1 MRDLIWLNWF
11 IGNTPLLVRIWGTA
25 RRRLGK
31 AVLDGIEVSPELFD
45 LRNLDGEGHA
55 VAGGAQTDGNIGVL
69 ESVGKDG
76 NAAEHDAPEFLL
88 GEVGGLLSEAGQFV
102 TEVGVF
108 KPTVEGAFS
117 YAGGACGLG
126 QGGSGGDD
134 GQCGLLA
141 VGEAGKFSS
150 PVDLSHF
157 LPLRGDGEKRSGLG
171 AAFGHNMSLASVA
184 GLD

>member
-1 MRDLIWLNWF
+1 MRDLIWLNWI
-11 IGNTPLLVRIWGTA
+11 IGNTPLLVRIWGTS
-25 RRRLGK
+25 RGRLGN
-31 AVLDGIEVSPELFD
+31 AVLDGIEVSPELLD

-55 VAGGAQTDGNIGVL
+55 VAGGAQADGNIGVL

-76 NAAEHDAPEFLL
+76 DAAEHDAPELLL
-88 GEVGGLLSEAGQFV
+88 GEVGSLLAEACEFF
-102 TEVGVF
+102 TEEGVF
-108 KPTVEGAFS
+108 KPAVEGAFS
-117 YAGGACGLG
+117 DAGGACGLG
-126 QGGSGGDD
+126 QGESGGDD

-157 LPLRGDGEKRSGLG
+157 LPLWGDGEKRSGLG
-171 AAFGHNMSLASVA
+171 AAFGHNMSRASVA